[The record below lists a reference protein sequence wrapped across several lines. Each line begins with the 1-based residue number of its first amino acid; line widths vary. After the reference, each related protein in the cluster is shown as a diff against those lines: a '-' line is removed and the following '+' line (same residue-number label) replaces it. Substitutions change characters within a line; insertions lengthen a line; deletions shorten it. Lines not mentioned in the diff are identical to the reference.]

1 MKIGIIL
8 GSVRTN
14 RVGDQIAAWALEQV
28 ASSTEHTFEIVDLK
42 SFNLPLYTSPMAPMM
57 LGGKYELPEQQAW
70 ADKIAEFDGY
80 LIVTAE
86 YNHGIPGALKNA
98 IDSLGP
104 ELTAKRVGFIGYS
117 YDGAIRAVEQL
128 RGVLANFSMHDVR
141 AQVSINL
148 NTEFVDGTFTPGA
161 HQAGALATVV
171 SQLTA

>member
-14 RVGDQIAAWALEQV
+14 RVGDQIANWALEQLQ
-28 ASSTEHTFEIVDLK
+28 SDSEHTFELVDLK

-57 LGGKYELPEQQAW
+57 MGGKYELPEQQAW
-70 ADKIAEFDGY
+70 ADKIAEFDAY
-80 LIVTAE
+80 IFVTAE

-104 ELTAKRVGFIGYS
+104 ELGGKRAGFIGYS

-148 NTEFVDGTFTPGA
+148 NTEFVDGTFTPAA
-161 HQAGALATVV
+161 HQAGALSAVAG
-171 SQLTA
+171 QLTA